1 MLKAHLRCCVVP
13 FLSWFSSQGASD
25 CRSHVSDFVSYTPHS
40 STTLRTCWGG
50 LNTNSLTETFQNP
63 DVIPN
68 TSHCNVDTLLMF
80 YCLSSTGLCFV
91 TGHCHCIKAE
101 HGRYWASTSAQ
112 EDYKMSSS
120 LSGIQKI
127 TLCAVELTFSSND
140 PWTCN
145 FQVCTWQSVD
155 IWSGFRWKPKYWG
168 DHIKTSKHCPSG

>member
-1 MLKAHLRCCVVP
+1 MSGVEDLCVESTFEMLCCP
-13 FLSWFSSQGASD
+13 FLFLISLSRGLWL
-25 CRSHVSDFVSYTPHS
+25 SHVSDFVSYTPHS

-120 LSGIQKI
+120 LSGIQKNNI
-127 TLCAVELTFSSND
+127 MCG
-140 PWTCN
+140 WTYV
-145 FQVCTWQSVD
+145 QLKRSVD
-155 IWSGFRWKPKYWG
+155 L
-168 DHIKTSKHCPSG
+168 